1 MRLLSYNDYSDIKEK
16 IISNETGQIV
26 SFVNPFSYY
35 MLKED
40 KKVSSRIDG
49 FFVDGALLC
58 LMHNI
63 FNKRKLKRISFDFS
77 SIADDFFRFCESN
90 KLVISIVGAKKEELD
105 KALNIFR
112 KRYPSLRLGRCNDG
126 YFGDRDIEAIAK
138 KTINSDVVIIAMG
151 APRQERVAL
160 DISMLNKHKLVITC
174 GGFITQTSI
183 KEEYYNF
190 IIKKTGLRWFQRI
203 LMHKHVRE
211 KVIKTYPSFM
221 IRYIYES
228 INVKIQKRLKS

>member
-16 IISNETGQIV
+16 IITNETGQIV

-40 KKVSSRIDG
+40 KSVSSSIDG

-63 FNKRKLKRISFDFS
+63 FNKRKVKRISFDFS
-77 SIADDFFRFCESN
+77 SIADDFFRFCESH
-90 KLVISIVGAKKEELD
+90 KLIISIIGAKKEELD
-105 KALNIFR
+105 KALIIFK
-112 KRYPSLRLGRCNDG
+112 KRYPLLRLGCCNDG
-126 YFGDRDIEAIAK
+126 YFGDGDIETIAE

-160 DISMLNKHKLVITC
+160 DIYMLNKHRLVITC

-190 IIKKTGLRWFQRI
+190 IVKKTGLRWVQRI
-203 LMHKHVRE
+203 IMHKHVRV
-211 KVIKTYPSFM
+211 KVIKTYPRFI

-228 INVKIQKRLKS
+228 INMKIQKRLRS